1 MRILTR
7 KCRKWLFYSALIA
20 IGYWIL
26 YPFIYS
32 ANDRRKTSSARAHD
46 DQVMI
51 YRQARFDNYTR
62 SEHSRTGMMTFWG
75 PDRCDIDSHACTATS
90 SNHMYIH
97 SYIYFI
103 SCSIYMIYLGL
114 ASCTR
119 A

>member
-7 KCRKWLFYSALIA
+7 KCRKWLFYSAVVA

-32 ANDRRKTSSARAHD
+32 ANDRSKTSSARSHD

-62 SEHSRTGMMTFWG
+62 SEHSRTGMMTFLG
-75 PDRCDIDSHACTATS
+75 PDRCDVDTS
-90 SNHMYIH
+90 GLHCYEYEPYVH
-97 SYIYFI
+97 SQLHVL
-103 SCSIYMIYLGL
+103 SQL
-114 ASCTR
+114 
-119 A
+119 